1 MKCKKCGNDLQDG
14 TIYCPKCGKEV
25 QIVPDYNEFDEEYL
39 KNLIMQEQ
47 INDSFVENDRI
58 SSDEISIYPG
68 NKKGRIIILG
78 GMITAIVLA
87 IAVVV
92 YTSITNYHLNSYDYQ
107 ISKGKEA
114 VKEKNY
120 DLAIKYY
127 NKAAEINKT
136 KAYPL
141 YELGKI
147 YEKQNEYA
155 TAEDMYKKSIELN
168 NKYVSAYKHI
178 IKLYEKNE
186 ELNKIV
192 ELSKSVNNS
201 KIKALFSEYIAIE
214 PSFNSDTEVFYN
226 KINLQLSIANKTD
239 VVYYTIDGKDP
250 TKDGIVYNDK
260 DGIVIRTPGTYYIK
274 AVSKNKKGIYSQ
286 IVGKSCKLVL
296 LKPDQP
302 VVSPSS
308 GSYGAPT
315 YITISV
321 PDGCEAYYT
330 WDGQVPTRNSE
341 KYTNPILVPEGNNV
355 LNVISVDIK
364 TGRVSDTYSAYY
376 EYYAQE

>member
-127 NKAAEINKT
+127 NK
-136 KAYPL
+136 
-141 YELGKI
+141 
-147 YEKQNEYA
+147 
-155 TAEDMYKKSIELN
+155 
-168 NKYVSAYKHI
+168 
-178 IKLYEKNE
+178 
-186 ELNKIV
+186 
-192 ELSKSVNNS
+192 
-201 KIKALFSEYIAIE
+201 
-214 PSFNSDTEVFYN
+214 
-226 KINLQLSIANKTD
+226 
-239 VVYYTIDGKDP
+239 
-250 TKDGIVYNDK
+250 
-260 DGIVIRTPGTYYIK
+260 
-274 AVSKNKKGIYSQ
+274 
-286 IVGKSCKLVL
+286 SC
-296 LKPDQP
+296 
-302 VVSPSS
+302 
-308 GSYGAPT
+308 
-315 YITISV
+315 
-321 PDGCEAYYT
+321 
-330 WDGQVPTRNSE
+330 RN
-341 KYTNPILVPEGNNV
+341 
-355 LNVISVDIK
+355 
-364 TGRVSDTYSAYY
+364 
-376 EYYAQE
+376 